1 MALLIKNVRIKSAVL
16 IFFPVRI
23 CNADFDLFS
32 GGSILLG
39 TVSSGNFMEN
49 DGEGRRTLASV
60 CREHNLRPSGGST
73 WAGPCR
79 GWEGEARKTPSS
91 GARAGPLLRQPW
103 VMAQMEG
110 CSAGI
115 CLPQMTEWSLVL
127 RLLKLQPSCGSPE
140 HPCVLRGWLSGWL
153 WLPECQATARWV
165 FSSRSCVRRDALAPR

>member
-32 GGSILLG
+32 GGSIPLG

-49 DGEGRRTLASV
+49 DGEGSRTLASV
-60 CREHNLRPSGGST
+60 CREHNLRASGGST

-79 GWEGEARKTPSS
+79 GWARRGRPLRSP
-91 GARAGPLLRQPW
+91 GRALAQAALGNGPDGGMQCWNLP
-103 VMAQMEG
+103 
-110 CSAGI
+110 
-115 CLPQMTEWSLVL
+115 PQMTEWPLVL
-127 RLLKLQPSCGSPE
+127 RLLKLQPSWGSPE
-140 HPCVLRGWLSGWL
+140 HPCVLRGWLPGWL

-165 FSSRSCVRRDALAPR
+165 LSSRSCVRRDALAPR